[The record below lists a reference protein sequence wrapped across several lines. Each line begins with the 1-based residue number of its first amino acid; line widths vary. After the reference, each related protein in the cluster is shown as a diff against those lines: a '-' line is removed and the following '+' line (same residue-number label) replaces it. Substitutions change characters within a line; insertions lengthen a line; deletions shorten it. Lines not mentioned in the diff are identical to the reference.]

1 MYGSASVVT
10 AWAELAPNVVVDVL
24 SRAKLWSWSSI
35 NLIEENPEIYKSEKI
50 TNQTAEVDT
59 EEMGIVANRLD
70 LSMSGRS
77 TIIK

>member
-1 MYGSASVVT
+1 MYGSAS
-10 AWAELAPNVVVDVL
+10 DVAVEGM
-24 SRAKLWSWSSI
+24 SRAKLWLWSSI
-35 NLIEENPEIYKSEKI
+35 NLIYENPQIYKSEKI

-77 TIIK
+77 TTIK